1 MDETQPSAA
10 SSRPGIAKKISDS
23 FREREFYRYYQPSDP
38 ASGDRRRPP
47 SLPFTKP
54 DAPEVP
60 TSVCAT
66 SGPVPSDDKA
76 LTAFAQLGAVRLDA
90 RRCML
95 SFFDRKNHYIM
106 AEATR
111 TLSLQ
116 TGKALDPKDSIVWGE
131 TMFTKGNGLCD
142 YTVKM
147 AMMQE
152 ATDSGNIDVTS
163 FIVNDL
169 TLDDRFKDKPYVL
182 NEPRARFYAGV
193 PIRSP
198 NGYSIGS
205 YCIMDDKPRNG
216 LRTYEISFMHEMA
229 DTVMRH
235 LEMMKIKEH
244 HRRGGVMVRSLGS
257 FVKGNDTLED
267 WWQDPSYPWS
277 ASPNKQSQPRVVPG
291 LPVQS
296 SVESEYSPDTQ
307 APSLAS
313 TVHSRNPST
322 AATSITDSQPDYDAE
337 TQPLFPTI
345 SEESVAAETQPL
357 QEQILAPDVK
367 STFGRA
373 ARIVL
378 EATEADGAVFFDAS
392 IGTFGGLVEETL
404 DPEPLTETQD
414 WQYDGITPTVERAD
428 PLLQVQP
435 SDDGSVVEDKL
446 CEVLGSSLVGS
457 NYPYSMK
464 EKVLKSLLRHYPRGH
479 IFSFDEHGQSFE
491 DMGSDQATPP
501 RLPADQTSSL
511 KASQYSSKMTSYHN
525 HLMKDVKTL
534 HDMFPDAR
542 SLALCPMWDSHRSRW
557 FAGAVIW
564 STDPMRVFTVEQEL
578 SYLTAFGNT
587 VMAEVARLDTTQ
599 ADRAKADFISS
610 ISHELRSPLHGI
622 LGACGLVSETK
633 LDPFQVS
640 MTQSIESCAQTLLDT
655 INHVLDHAK
664 INNLGNSKSANDIMS
679 LISDVDLSNVA
690 EEVLETVFTG
700 YNFQKSASAV
710 LSAPDT
716 TPNET
721 FKIQHAIAESP
732 AGLLIPS
739 QDAIK
744 HEVAVAVEVNKADN
758 WIFQTQAGAWRRILM
773 NLFGNALK
781 YTEKGFI
788 KVKLQVKP
796 TPSDALGDESELR
809 LVVTDSGRGMSPEY
823 IRDRLFHSFAQEN
836 PLSQGTG
843 LGLSIVRNIID
854 SLGGNIDVQS
864 ELGKGTKIT
873 VSCRLKNVTPYPGAP
888 IMPPDNMLS
897 DVFSHSTGM
906 KVAVVGFDEMTDLEP
921 VQYAPGKL
929 KHGSVGT
936 IVRKSLESICREWF
950 GMVLVPWTSLDATK
964 PDLFVATERCA
975 AALRAQFESKAGRHG
990 STQSAQVITKPP
1002 PVIVLCKAASSS
1014 HSSSNTV
1021 APAKYEQ
1028 VFEHVT
1034 QPCGPRKFGRA
1045 LSSCLNRHSESFNDQ
1060 NSQYAVAGAEPAQSL
1075 TSEGLMDVPSP
1086 FAVLKLDPSTKVK
1099 TSTDSKLAHHDVPTN
1114 PSSPAV
1120 PVSTAKIPAPPPN
1133 HVPLHVLAVDDNSIN
1148 LNLLRN
1154 WLLRLS
1160 HHPITAT
1167 NGAEAVEKY
1176 SALSNTATSSA
1187 PESATN
1193 LLVSEAPRF
1202 DAVFMDIS
1210 MPHMNGMEA
1219 TRQIRAHEREFGLKP
1234 AKIIALSGFDGA
1246 QAKQEA
1252 YSSGIDGFLTKP
1264 IRQRDLEAALR
1275 DVGPGDE
1282 NEGSEGTVVE
1292 GA

>member
-1 MDETQPSAA
+1 
-10 SSRPGIAKKISDS
+10 
-23 FREREFYRYYQPSDP
+23 
-38 ASGDRRRPP
+38 
-47 SLPFTKP
+47 
-54 DAPEVP
+54 
-60 TSVCAT
+60 
-66 SGPVPSDDKA
+66 
-76 LTAFAQLGAVRLDA
+76 
-90 RRCML
+90 ML
-95 SFFDRKNHYIM
+95 SFFDRKNCYIM

-116 TGKALDPKDSIVWGE
+116 TGTALDPQDSLQWGRAV
-131 TMFTKGNGLCD
+131 FTKGNGLCD

-147 AMMQE
+147 PMMQE
-152 ATDSGNIDVTS
+152 ATESGNVDVTS

-169 TLDDRFKDKPYVL
+169 TLDDRFKNKSYVVNKPHV
-182 NEPRARFYAGV
+182 RFYAGV

-198 NGYSIGS
+198 NGYGIGS

-216 LRTYEISFMHEMA
+216 LSILEISFMHDMA
-229 DTVMRH
+229 ITTMRH
-235 LEMMKIKEH
+235 LEMIKIKEH
-244 HRRGGVMVRSLGS
+244 HRRGGVMVRSLGC

-267 WWQDPSYPWS
+267 WWLDPSYPWS
-277 ASPNKQSQPRVVPG
+277 ASPKKKSQPRVVPG
-291 LPVQS
+291 LPVES
-296 SVESEYSPDTQ
+296 STESEYSPDMQ

-313 TVHSRNPST
+313 TMHSRDPST
-322 AATSITDSQPDYDAE
+322 AATSVTDLQTDHTTE
-337 TQPLFPTI
+337 TRPLFPVV
-345 SEESVAAETQPL
+345 SEEHIAAQSL

-378 EATEADGAVFFDAS
+378 EATEAHGAVFFDAS

-404 DPEPLTETQD
+404 NPEPLTETQD
-414 WQYDGITPTVERAD
+414 WQYD
-428 PLLQVQP
+428 
-435 SDDGSVVEDKL
+435 EDKL
-446 CEVLGSSLVGS
+446 CEVLGSSVVGS
-457 NYPYSMK
+457 VYPYSMK

-491 DMGSDQATPP
+491 DATSDQMAPP
-501 RLPADQTSSL
+501 RLLPDQTSTL
-511 KASQYSSKMTSYHN
+511 KGSQYSSRMMNYQN
-525 HLMKDVKTL
+525 HLTKDEKTL
-534 HDMFPDAR
+534 HDLFPEAR

-557 FAGAVIW
+557 FAGAIIW

-578 SYLTAFGNT
+578 SYLTAFGNS

-622 LGACGLVSETK
+622 LGACELVAETS

-640 MTQSIESCAQTLLDT
+640 MTESIESCAQTLLDT

-664 INNLGNSKSANDIMS
+664 INNLGNAQSANDIMS

-700 YNFQKSASAV
+700 YNFQKSASA
-710 LSAPDT
+710 AFMRPET

-721 FKIQHAIAESP
+721 FKIQHAITESP
-732 AGLLIPS
+732 AGLLTSS
-739 QDAIK
+739 QVSTNQ
-744 HEVAVAVEVNKADN
+744 EVAVVVDVNKADN

-796 TPSDALGDESELR
+796 TPSDIIGEESDLR
-809 LVVTDSGRGMSPEY
+809 LIVVDSGRGMSPEY

-873 VSCRLKNVTPYPGAP
+873 VSCRLKNVASSPGAP
-888 IMPPDNMLS
+888 LTPPDTMVY
-897 DVFSHSTGM
+897 DVFGRSKGM
-906 KVAVVGFDEMTDLEP
+906 TVAIVGFDEMTGPEP

-929 KHGSVGT
+929 KTGSVGT
-936 IVRKSLESICREWF
+936 IVRKALESICGEWF
-950 GMVLVPWTSLDATK
+950 GMVLVSWTSSEHTH

-975 AALRAQFESKAGRHG
+975 AALRAQFESKAGI
-990 STQSAQVITKPP
+990 QSAQEITKPP
-1002 PVIVLCKAASSS
+1002 PVIVLCNAASSS

-1045 LSSCLNRHSESFNDQ
+1045 LSACLSRDNH
-1060 NSQYAVAGAEPAQSL
+1060 NSQHTVAGAEPAQGL
-1075 TSEGLMDVPSP
+1075 TSEAISKLPSP
-1086 FAVLKLDPSTKVK
+1086 FGVLNLDPSTKVN
-1099 TSTDSKLAHHDVPTN
+1099 TSTDSTVGQHDVATDSIQNLHVKNQRPPN
-1114 PSSPAV
+1114 PQSQSSPSV
-1120 PVSTAKIPAPPPN
+1120 PTTTAKIPTPLPR
-1133 HVPLHVLAVDDNSIN
+1133 HVPLFVLAVDDNPIN

-1160 HHPITAT
+1160 HYPITAT

-1176 SALSNTATSSA
+1176 KARCNTATSSA
-1187 PESATN
+1187 PTSATC
-1193 LLVSEAPRF
+1193 LPVTETPRF
-1202 DAVFMDIS
+1202 DAVLMDIS
-1210 MPHMNGMEA
+1210 MPQMNGMEA
-1219 TRQIRAHEREFGLKP
+1219 TRQIRAYERELGLKP
-1234 AKIIALSGFDGA
+1234 AKVIALTGLANA
-1246 QAKQEA
+1246 QAQQEA
-1252 YSSGIDGFLTKP
+1252 FSSGIDTYLVKP
-1264 IRQRDLEAALR
+1264 LRVRELEGALR
-1275 DVGPGDE
+1275 DVAMGDE
-1282 NEGSEGTVVE
+1282 EGSEGTVV
-1292 GA
+1292 